1 MNEIIFQIIEDEI
14 DGGYTA
20 TALGYGISTQGETI
34 EKLKSNI
41 RDAIQC
47 YFDETMEKPQVI
59 RLHYVRDEV
68 LSL

>member
-14 DGGYTA
+14 DGGYRA

-34 EKLKSNI
+34 EELKSNI
-41 RDAIQC
+41 RDAIHC

>member
-34 EKLKSNI
+34 EELKSNI

-47 YFDETMEKPQVI
+47 FFDETMEKPQVI

>member
-34 EKLKSNI
+34 EELKSNI

-47 YFDETMEKPQVI
+47 YFDETMEKPQVS